1 MSAKNKY
8 INVQNATISI
18 VSYNQ
23 ENYISLTDMAKNFE
37 GGSKLIEKWLNTK
50 STIEFLGVWEQLNN
64 PDFNSPDFGGIYVET
79 GSNKFYISI
88 SKFIDR
94 TNAIGIVAKTG
105 RYGGTYAHMDIA
117 YHFGMWLSPEFNL
130 LVIKEFQRLKEEE
143 QKQIKS
149 AEWLHHRFMA
159 KANYRIQTD
168 AIQKYLVPFS
178 SLPKD
183 KLGIIYANEAEL
195 INLATLGYTSKQW
208 SEQHPELI
216 ISGRNHRDY
225 LPIEDIIVLDNMQS
239 FNSYLMS
246 QKKSEEERFN
256 LIQQEA
262 QRQRASLAKSKTIQ
276 KAKNE
281 DLSSFDH
288 KLNQALNYNPHKDED
303 DKQKDNDGWIF

>member
-1 MSAKNKY
+1 MSAKKY
-8 INVQNATISI
+8 LNVQNAPISI
-18 VSYNQ
+18 VSYNGKD
-23 ENYISLTDMAKNFE
+23 YISLTDMTKSFD
-37 GGSKLIEKWLNTK
+37 GGSGLIENWLRNKNTVD
-50 STIEFLGVWEQLNN
+50 FLGVWEKLNN
-64 PDFNSPDFGGIYVET
+64 PNFNSVEFDGIMMQVGLNRFKLSAKKWTE
-79 GSNKFYISI
+79 K
-88 SKFIDR
+88 

-105 RYGGTYAHMDIA
+105 KYGGTYAHPDVA

-149 AEWLHHRFMA
+149 AEWLYHRFVA

-178 SLPKD
+178 SLPED
-183 KLGIIYANEAEL
+183 KHGIIYANEAEL

-208 SEQHPELI
+208 SDQHPELI
-216 ISGRNHRDY
+216 ISGCNHRDY
-225 LPIEDIIVLDNMQS
+225 LSMEDLIVLDNMQS

-246 QKKSEEERFN
+246 QKKSKEERFN

-262 QRQRASLAKSKTIQ
+262 RRQRASLAKSKTIQ

-288 KLNQALNYNPHKDED
+288 KLNQALNYNPRKDED
-303 DKQKDNDGWIF
+303 DKPKDNDGWIF

>member
-1 MSAKNKY
+1 MVKNKVIQVY
-8 INVQNATISI
+8 DSPIAI
-18 VSYNQ
+18 VSNHGKD
-23 ENYISLTDMAKNFE
+23 YICLTDMTKTFE
-37 GGSKLIEKWLNTK
+37 SGSGLIENWLRNKNTV
-50 STIEFLGVWEQLNN
+50 EFLGIWEKLNN
-64 PDFNSPDFGGIYVET
+64 PNFNSVEFDGIMMQVGLNRFKLSAKKWAE
-79 GSNKFYISI
+79 K
-88 SKFIDR
+88 
-94 TNAIGIVAKTG
+94 TNAIGLIAKAG
-105 RYGGTYAHMDIA
+105 KFGGTYAHTDIA

-143 QKQIKS
+143 QKLIKS
-149 AEWLHHRFMA
+149 TEWLYHRFSA

-195 INLATLGYTSKQW
+195 INMATLGYTSKQW
-208 SEQHPELI
+208 SDQHPELN
-216 ISGRNHRDY
+216 ISGCNHRDY
-225 LPIEDIIVLDNMQS
+225 LDIEDLIVLDNMQS

-246 QKKSEEERFN
+246 QKKSKEERFN

-276 KAKNE
+276 KTKNE

-288 KLNQALNYNPHKDED
+288 RLNQALNYNPHKNED
-303 DKQKDNDGWIF
+303 DKQKDNDGWVF